1 MEIHQEGA
9 FCIRFIVPIQ
19 STRPAA
25 GLFYRSS
32 LLQQPL
38 DDAQAL
44 VVAEKFLRGEH
55 GGGGQLPGLPRG
67 LTAVLLGRGSVLL
80 LKGPLKILGAG
91 KAAGEADVQQGPVG
105 EEQLPPGYS

>member
-44 VVAEKFLRGEH
+44 VVA
-55 GGGGQLPGLPRG
+55 
-67 LTAVLLGRGSVLL
+67 
-80 LKGPLKILGAG
+80 
-91 KAAGEADVQQGPVG
+91 
-105 EEQLPPGYS
+105 